1 MIQFKT
7 IGSFAP
13 SAAGS
18 FPVSLLPRGELA
30 PVSRTITGL
39 RFSECGDHLVTVK
52 KPSGSECGRNSRSM
66 LRTRLPSSG
75 RASSFRPSQVT
86 IGNSVSVLLRRD
98 SSPSRIVFAAKCLAL
113 ALGFTASLGYAA
125 SDKTSS
131 SVKFST
137 ANDAIEHCTIFAIR
151 PSTNAAVFTLSHI
164 ASIEKPREFGGTLNV
179 INDTASQ
186 TLSQYRAKPF
196 SKEAEGVTTNAWSLT
211 RENGMAVKRHERGAQ
226 ADLSASDEIV
236 WTAGRPVEAWI
247 KSHAITYFDSDWDLL
262 NISASDVI
270 SAAEYQWR
278 QIAIN
283 IVASGREKRINSGES
298 RIFSLAKAKM
308 KNAIRTFNNN
318 FSNDLYSDGT
328 ATNQINGLQA
338 LVNILGTGTVGGINS
353 TNFVFWKNQIF
364 DLSTEGVTMSATTIE
379 NSAMLPLW
387 LNLDRGPDDQPDLI
401 IMDNN
406 HYKFFE
412 ASQTSLK
419 RYTNAENANGGLVSL
434 KYKNADVYF
443 DGNSGIPAST
453 TYMLN
458 TNYIDLVVHKDA
470 DLEIMPEMRPINQD
484 GDVIPIL
491 FMGNLTL
498 SNRAQ
503 QGVITA

>member
-1 MIQFKT
+1 MASPNSTFT
-7 IGSFAP
+7 
-13 SAAGS
+13 
-18 FPVSLLPRGELA
+18 E
-30 PVSRTITGL
+30 
-39 RFSECGDHLVTVK
+39 LVTSTFRKVRSDVK
-52 KPSGSECGRNSRSM
+52 DNLSNRNALLKHVYKRGNYRKEDGG
-66 LRTRLPSSG
+66 LTI
-75 RASSFRPSQVT
+75 VT
-86 IGNSVSVLLRRD
+86 PLDYAENS
-98 SSPSRIVFAAKCLAL
+98 
-113 ALGFTASLGYAA
+113 
-125 SDKTSS
+125 
-131 SVKFST
+131 
-137 ANDAIEHCTIFAIR
+137 
-151 PSTNAAVFTLSHI
+151 
-164 ASIEKPREFGGTLNV
+164 
-179 INDTASQ
+179 
-186 TLSQYRAKPF
+186 
-196 SKEAEGVTTNAWSLT
+196 
-211 RENGMAVKRHERGAQ
+211 
-226 ADLSASDEIV
+226 
-236 WTAGRPVEAWI
+236 
-247 KSHAITYFDSDWDLL
+247 TYQRYSDWDLL

-283 IVASGREKRINSGES
+283 IVASGREKRINSGDS

-318 FSNDLYSDGT
+318 FSSDLYSDGT

-353 TNFVFWKNQIF
+353 TNFAFWQNQIF

-419 RYTNAENANGGLVSL
+419 RYTSAENANGGLVSL

-443 DGNSGIPAST
+443 DGNSGIPTNT

-470 DLEIMPEMRPINQD
+470 DLEIMPEMRPVNQD

-491 FMGNLTL
+491 WMGNLTC